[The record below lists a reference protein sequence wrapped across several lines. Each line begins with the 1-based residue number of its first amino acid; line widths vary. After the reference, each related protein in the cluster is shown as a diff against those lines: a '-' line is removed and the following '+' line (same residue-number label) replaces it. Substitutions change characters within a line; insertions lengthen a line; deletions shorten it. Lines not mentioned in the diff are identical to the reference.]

1 MNELLEYIPLIGF
14 LLSYFL
20 LKDIYTAT
28 AILMGLYAVL
38 YLVLK
43 ITNRDISRTF
53 RFTLWL
59 VFLFGGLTVVF
70 QNEIF
75 IQWKPTL
82 FSWGCAGVLLLFK
95 FKDKKAFALKTMLG
109 DKLTMEDSGWRFLT
123 NYVALFLLFQ
133 GFVNIWVATHLSTEN
148 WVTFK
153 VIGLPVLTLIMV
165 LSAFGYLIYTKQL
178 NEENLS
184 DSVTKDD

>member
-14 LLSYFL
+14 LASYYL
-20 LKDIYTAT
+20 YEDIYTAT
-28 AILMGLYAVL
+28 AILVVL
-38 YLVLK
+38 YVLLHLALK
-43 ITNRDISRTF
+43 ITHQKISRTF
-53 RFTLWL
+53 QFTFWL
-59 VFLFGGLTVVF
+59 VLLFGGLTIVF

-82 FSWGCAGVLLLFK
+82 FSWGCAGFLILFK
-95 FKDKKAFALKTMLG
+95 FRNKRAFALKSMLG
-109 DKLTMEDSGWRFLT
+109 DKLTMEDSAWRFLT
-123 NYVALFLLFQ
+123 NYLASFLIFQ
-133 GFVNIWVATHLSTEN
+133 GFANIWVATNFSTSN

-178 NEENLS
+178 KEENLS